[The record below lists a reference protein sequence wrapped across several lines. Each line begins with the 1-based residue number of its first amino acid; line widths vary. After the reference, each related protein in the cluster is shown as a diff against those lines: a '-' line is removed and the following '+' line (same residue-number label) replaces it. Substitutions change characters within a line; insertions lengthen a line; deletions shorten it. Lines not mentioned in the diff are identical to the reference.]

1 MKALITGGRG
11 FVGNFLTGCLAA
23 RADHVTIVSRQPAS
37 VRTARADVDVAPWL
51 PDLSGYDAVFHLA
64 GEPIFGRR
72 WSADQMESIRTSR
85 ISSTRKL
92 VAAMEQADPRP
103 RVFVCA
109 SAIGYYGDRGDE
121 VLDETAEAGP
131 DFLASVCSEWE
142 REAAAA
148 AEHGVRAVSAR
159 IGVVLGLDG
168 GALQRM
174 LPPFRLGLGGPIGR
188 GAHWMSWIHI
198 RDLCRLLIHAAE
210 DEELN
215 GPLNATAPG
224 ALTNREFTRC
234 LGRVLSRPTILPLP
248 ALALRAALG
257 PVAGVLTASQRCSAQ
272 RALDSGFA
280 FEFGELEPALR
291 QLLHK

>member
-23 RADHVTIVSRQPAS
+23 RRDHVTIVSREPS
-37 VRTARADVDVAPWL
+37 SLRTARADVDVAPWL

-72 WSADQMESIRTSR
+72 WSADQMEHIRTSR

-109 SAIGYYGDRGDE
+109 SAIGYYGERGEE
-121 VLDETAEAGP
+121 VLNEQAEPGP
-131 DFLASVCSEWE
+131 DFLASVCAEWE
-142 REAAAA
+142 REAANAT
-148 AEHGVRAVSAR
+148 ELGVRAVSAR
-159 IGVVLGLDG
+159 LGIVLGLDG

-174 LPPFRLGLGGPIGR
+174 LPPFRLGLGGTIGL
-188 GAHWMSWIHI
+188 GKHWMSWIHI
-198 RDLCRLLIHAAE
+198 KDLCQLLLHAA
-210 DEELN
+210 DDDSIT
-215 GPLNATAPG
+215 GPLNATAPET
-224 ALTNREFTRC
+224 LTNRDFTRC
-234 LGRVLSRPTILPLP
+234 LGRVLKRPTLFPVP

-272 RALDSGFA
+272 RALDSGFV
-280 FEFGELEPALR
+280 FEFPELEPALR
-291 QLLHK
+291 QLLHR